1 MTGVIAAIT
10 VSDLRFQRQV
20 ARLYE
25 LGPRVVGEFL
35 AELGAERLLTSLIE
49 EKLSEYTTFPTA
61 LAITG
66 GHHFPPAP
74 LHLLG
79 ATG

>member
-1 MTGVIAAIT
+1 MTGAVAAMT
-10 VSDLRFQRQV
+10 VSDLRFRRQV

-25 LGPRVVGEFL
+25 LGPRAVAEFL

-49 EKLSEYTTFPTA
+49 EKLSEYTGFPTA

-66 GHHFPPAP
+66 GHHLPPVP
-74 LHLLG
+74 LHLVG

>member
-49 EKLSEYTTFPTA
+49 EKLSEYIAFPAA
-61 LAITG
+61 LTVTG
-66 GHHFPPAP
+66 GQHFPPVP
-74 LHLLG
+74 LHLVG